1 MKKRSSGAILY
12 DLLTAFDE
20 LMENEKIRWFS
31 ILFHLFCI

>member
-20 LMENEKIRWFS
+20 LMENEKIR
-31 ILFHLFCI
+31 